1 MGPSLLGTVK
11 LRDGLLTALACRGTF
26 LLQCGSRLVTGVCTT
41 EADLQLLLGCSDQ
54 AWAEVKQEA
63 RQEGRLAP
71 GSETR

>member
-1 MGPSLLGTVK
+1 MAFWGTVK
-11 LRDGLLTALACRGTF
+11 LRDGLLTALVCRGTF
-26 LLQCGSRLVTGVCTT
+26 LLQCGSRLVTGVCST

-54 AWAEVKQEA
+54 VWEEVKQEA